1 MPRNTVDQWVLEYL
15 RSGVLGTRYG
25 NRVFIYEVPAGTDL
39 PYVLIGLVSGVRHPR
54 TQVLRDAG
62 TTRYQIDVFSPDRYQ
77 GREDIEEVIRSF
89 LLHQVRADR
98 LLIEEVE
105 VSGPRALD
113 GDACYRFSC
122 DIRVSWIQEE
132 G

>member
-1 MPRNTVDQWVLEYL
+1 MARSTVDQWVLEYL

-25 NRVFIYEVPAGTDL
+25 NRIYIYEVPAGTQL
-39 PYVLIGLVSGVRHPR
+39 PYILIQLVSGVRNPR

-62 TTRYQIDVFSPDRYQ
+62 MTRYQIDVFSPDRYQ
-77 GREDIEEVIRSF
+77 GREDIEDAIRS
-89 LLHQVRADR
+89 LLIHQVRSGG
-98 LLIEEVE
+98 LVIEDIE

-113 GDACYRFSC
+113 GDECYRFSC

>member
-1 MPRNTVDQWVLEYL
+1 MPRSTVDQWVLEYL

-25 NRVFIYEVPAGTDL
+25 NRVFIYEVPAGTKL
-39 PYVLIGLVSGVRHPR
+39 PYMLIGLVSGVRNPR

-62 TTRYQIDVFSPDRYQ
+62 ATRYQIDVYSPDRYQ
-77 GREDIEEVIRSF
+77 GREDIEDAIRS
-89 LLHQVRADR
+89 LLIHQVRSGG
-98 LLIEEVE
+98 LVIEEVE

-113 GDACYRFSC
+113 GDECYRFSC